1 MAKLKQ
7 KKDNNEKQRELVNEQ
22 IAQNSIIQPQI
33 TPVLPVPEYANVTYQ
48 DSSHSTVSGNDSYHL
63 SSSSLIPQNLPAIV
77 LPDTLRDPNNRGILT
92 PGSTPN
98 SVSSESSE

>member
-33 TPVLPVPEYANVTYQ
+33 TPVLPVP
-48 DSSHSTVSGNDSYHL
+48 SML
-63 SSSSLIPQNLPAIV
+63 M
-77 LPDTLRDPNNRGILT
+77 
-92 PGSTPN
+92 
-98 SVSSESSE
+98 